1 MAEYREHT
9 HTTRDGLSL
18 YYRVYGPDENA
29 GTPILCLSGLT
40 RNCRDFQ
47 TLAAHLGR
55 TRRVLTMDYRGCGRS
70 DRDLDYMNYQVD
82 NDMADVVDL
91 LEGAGIER
99 AIFIGTSRGGLV
111 TMTLALSRPDLIAG
125 VVLNDVGPALR
136 SGGRGKVAKYF
147 ELPYAYA
154 NWNDACAAFRA
165 WSEKTTPGLS
175 DAQWMDRARATFV
188 ETRDGRVRFDFD
200 PKMGDAYRGRT
211 NPPHSWAKF
220 EAMKDKP
227 VLSIRGEW
235 SGILTAET
243 VAEMRAIKP
252 DLQAATIPNRGHTP
266 LLDEPESLSAI
277 DAFIAGVP

>member
-18 YYRVYGPDENA
+18 YYRVYGTDENA

-40 RNCRDFQ
+40 RNCSDFQ

-111 TMTLALSRPDLIAG
+111 TMTFALSRPDLIAG

-147 ELPYAYA
+147 
-154 NWNDACAAFRA
+154 
-165 WSEKTTPGLS
+165 
-175 DAQWMDRARATFV
+175 
-188 ETRDGRVRFDFD
+188 
-200 PKMGDAYRGRT
+200 
-211 NPPHSWAKF
+211 
-220 EAMKDKP
+220 
-227 VLSIRGEW
+227 
-235 SGILTAET
+235 
-243 VAEMRAIKP
+243 
-252 DLQAATIPNRGHTP
+252 
-266 LLDEPESLSAI
+266 
-277 DAFIAGVP
+277 